1 MSRRLAL
8 PLILLLALAVG
19 ACTESAA
26 EESPS
31 RAPTSGAARGG
42 DATGPARLTKALAAI
57 RRRTGKAYRRP
68 GAGPRSTTRSSPRLL
83 TRSFPVSRSS
93 LCRWLFCQSL
103 APHGPDFADAV
114 TSDEALWREGAA
126 KLAAST

>member
-57 RRRTGKAYRRP
+57 EDLQKDP
-68 GAGPRSTTRSSPRLL
+68 DHRSSSGRE
-83 TRSFPVSRSS
+83 TRES
-93 LCRWLFCQSL
+93 LRINSL
-103 APHGPDFADAV
+103 
-114 TSDEALWREGAA
+114 SAA
-126 KLAAST
+126 CPQESAEIR

>member
-1 MSRRLAL
+1 MGKNDVAVLVTLIDAPELVRDRPHEVPPDCSRD
-8 PLILLLALAVG
+8 
-19 ACTESAA
+19 
-26 EESPS
+26 PS
-31 RAPTSGAARGG
+31 
-42 DATGPARLTKALAAI
+42 
-57 RRRTGKAYRRP
+57 
-68 GAGPRSTTRSSPRLL
+68 
-83 TRSFPVSRSS
+83 PVSRSS

>member
-31 RAPTSGAARGG
+31 RAPTSGTARVG

-57 RRRTGKAYRRP
+57 EDLQKYKSSDWGYVVWIKRAVKYWRPRTRTRCSTLARR
-68 GAGPRSTTRSSPRLL
+68 
-83 TRSFPVSRSS
+83 
-93 LCRWLFCQSL
+93 
-103 APHGPDFADAV
+103 
-114 TSDEALWREGAA
+114 
-126 KLAAST
+126 

>member
-31 RAPTSGAARGG
+31 RAPTSGTARGG

-57 RRRTGKAYRRP
+57 EDLQKYKSSDWGYVVLDQKSGEVLASQNANKMFDP
-68 GAGPRSTTRSSPRLL
+68 GSTMKT
-83 TRSFPVSRSS
+83 FAVS
-93 LCRWLFCQSL
+93 
-103 APHGPDFADAV
+103 
-114 TSDEALWREGAA
+114 TAL
-126 KLAAST
+126 ASTATTTNSRPPCTARALSRATR